1 LTEAEVSENLVG
13 RIIEGDQQAE
23 QDMVLR
29 YQRGLGVMLYNRAR
43 DHALASDIAQDTWL
57 LVIEKVRS
65 RQLRNPQ
72 KLAAFIIQIAKNQ
85 LIMRQR
91 KESKNRL
98 LSEDKIGEVVDTKNS
113 PEKAFVDGQLSQCVA
128 RLLDELT
135 VDRDKHILRRF
146 YLVGD
151 DKDELC
157 KEFDL
162 TPAHF
167 DRVLYRARERFKVL
181 WEESAG
187 SKYV

>member
-65 RQLRNPQ
+65 RQLRN
-72 KLAAFIIQIAKNQ
+72 L
-85 LIMRQR
+85 
-91 KESKNRL
+91 
-98 LSEDKIGEVVDTKNS
+98 VDTKNS